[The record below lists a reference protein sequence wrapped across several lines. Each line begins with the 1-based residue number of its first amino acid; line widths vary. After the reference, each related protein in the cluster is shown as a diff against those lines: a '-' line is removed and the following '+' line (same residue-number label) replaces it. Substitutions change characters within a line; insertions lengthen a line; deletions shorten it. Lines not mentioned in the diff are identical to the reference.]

1 VNVVL
6 ADDAVLFREGMALL
20 LGEAGFDVVGQA
32 GDVDELLG
40 LVAERSPSVAVV
52 DIRMPPSHTTE
63 GLEAAGRIRGEHP
76 STSVLVLSQYVEAGY
91 ALRLLRDQPGGLG
104 YLLKERVT
112 DIDELTDAV
121 TRVAQGGFVIDP
133 SVIATMLS
141 RARHDRMEDLSG
153 RERDVLVLMAE
164 GRSNQAV
171 ADRLFLTLKTVES
184 HVRSI
189 FMKLDLQPEP
199 DDHRRVL
206 AVLAYLNAR

>member
-1 VNVVL
+1 V
-6 ADDAVLFREGMALL
+6 
-20 LGEAGFDVVGQA
+20 
-32 GDVDELLG
+32 
-40 LVAERSPSVAVV
+40 
-52 DIRMPPSHTTE
+52 
-63 GLEAAGRIRGEHP
+63 
-76 STSVLVLSQYVEAGY
+76 QYVEAGY

>member
-1 VNVVL
+1 
-6 ADDAVLFREGMALL
+6 M
-20 LGEAGFDVVGQA
+20 
-32 GDVDELLG
+32 
-40 LVAERSPSVAVV
+40 
-52 DIRMPPSHTTE
+52 
-63 GLEAAGRIRGEHP
+63 
-76 STSVLVLSQYVEAGY
+76 QYVEAGY

-189 FMKLDLQPEP
+189 FRKLDLP
-199 DDHRRVL
+199 DDAALENRRVH
-206 AVLAYLNAR
+206 AVLAFLRSQA

>member
-1 VNVVL
+1 
-6 ADDAVLFREGMALL
+6 M
-20 LGEAGFDVVGQA
+20 
-32 GDVDELLG
+32 
-40 LVAERSPSVAVV
+40 
-52 DIRMPPSHTTE
+52 
-63 GLEAAGRIRGEHP
+63 
-76 STSVLVLSQYVEAGY
+76 QYVEAGY